1 MQKEISNE
9 RLIKFFCVYERERE
23 RERERK
29 SQREVLRKFEYEWE
43 KDWESMRERAW

>member
-23 RERERK
+23 REKESKR
-29 SQREVLRKFEYEWE
+29 SIE
-43 KDWESMRERAW
+43 KV

>member
-23 RERERK
+23 REKESKRTRVKERNIN
-29 SQREVLRKFEYEWE
+29 
-43 KDWESMRERAW
+43 